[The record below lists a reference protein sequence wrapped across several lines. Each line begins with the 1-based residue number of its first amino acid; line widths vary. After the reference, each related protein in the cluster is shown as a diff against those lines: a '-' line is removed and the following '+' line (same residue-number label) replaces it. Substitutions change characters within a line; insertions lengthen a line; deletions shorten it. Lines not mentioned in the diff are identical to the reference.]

1 MVSRPLAMLPDPA
14 PSSDGRPESAITPR
28 KHSRWQVAGVA
39 IECWEEAGAPGVPSQ
54 DQSLIHC
61 ARDRLR
67 LAVIDGCT
75 PTPETPRYLGVDGA
89 TWAASVI
96 RATLHAEHALGEAI
110 RAANEFLFDPR
121 IESSRARPQAVFVV
135 AELTGD
141 RVELV
146 RGGDCEAWVERAGR
160 WERVFERSMLASWS
174 ERAYRRWKH
183 ENPEAGRIELFAI
196 EEEILGVREAW
207 NSTALG
213 RFPEP
218 LVERATI
225 EGGFSRLLLA
235 SDGARLDH
243 ERVHRLEH
251 WLERLRHWEHH
262 ELRDHPSSKVHD
274 DVTVLRASP
283 EGHFRLRG

>member
-1 MVSRPLAMLPDPA
+1 VSGSLAILPDPA
-14 PSSDGRPESAITPR
+14 RRSGGAWESAATPR
-28 KHSRWQVAGVA
+28 KHSHWRVAGVA
-39 IECWEEAGAPGVPSQ
+39 LECWEEAGAPGVPSQ

-61 ARDRLR
+61 AHDGLR

-96 RATLHAEHALGEAI
+96 RATLQAEQALGEAVD
-110 RAANEFLFDPR
+110 AANEFLFDPR

-135 AELTGD
+135 AELAGD

-146 RGGDCEAWVERAGR
+146 RGGDCEAWVQREGC
-160 WERVFERSMLASWS
+160 WERVFERSMLAPWA
-174 ERAYRRWKH
+174 ERAYRRWKQK
-183 ENPEAGRIELFAI
+183 NPEAGRRELFGI

-213 RFPEP
+213 RFQAP

-225 EGGFSRLLLA
+225 EGGFSRLVLA
-235 SDGARLDH
+235 SDGARLDRR
-243 ERVHRLEH
+243 RVDHLED
-251 WLERLRHWEHH
+251 WLERLRDWERH
-262 ELRDHPSSKVHD
+262 ELRDHPSCKVHD

-283 EGHFRLRG
+283 APAPA